1 MNEVSESAD
10 IYKDS
15 STRYLVTFVCMVLSF
30 LSILAILGAEASCSG
45 AQVSLSAK
53 VDASCTE
60 HRSAPGEAPQRA
72 DLVTLDCPQIG
83 GSGSITITMSRA
95 HWMGISDPGST
106 ERYLPDGGHGQ
117 VLPKGK

>member
-1 MNEVSESAD
+1 M
-10 IYKDS
+10 
-15 STRYLVTFVCMVLSF
+15 TFVCLVLTF
-30 LSILAILGAEASCSG
+30 LGMLALLGVEGSCSG

-53 VDASCTE
+53 VDASCAE
-60 HRSAPGEAPQRA
+60 HQPAAGEAPQRA

-106 ERYLPDGGHGQ
+106 ERYLTDGGPGQ
-117 VLPKGK
+117 TTPKGK